1 MWYYY
6 IYRNTS
12 TLHRF
17 RANYI
22 DLSIERLKAMQKY
35 ILSAEDKIA
44 FHLEAMRNIKE
55 ILQFYI
61 LSDSFNGSM
70 INRLAIYDTVL
81 RLEPWKSVF
90 TIKSFFYATIKG
102 KVYALLIKSYILF
115 FIMLLRK

>member
-90 TIKSFFYATIKG
+90 TIKSFFYATVKG